1 VNKNLRFGII
11 LCFLTLILSCETEK
25 KNISEKQQIELTEKI
40 ENETKV
46 KNMNPKENLKTLGL
60 ELPEISTPGGSYVSV
75 NVRENIAY
83 IAIQFPILNE
93 EYLYQGRLGNEIT
106 TEQGYKAM
114 EMCALNVLAQI
125 ENKIVGLN
133 HIDAYFQSGVD
144 WDDSP
149 IVVNGASD
157 LFVKVLEEKGKHS
170 RAIFGVEKLPR
181 NFSVGLTATFT
192 IKSE

>member
-1 VNKNLRFGII
+1 MLKPR
-11 LCFLTLILSCETEK
+11 
-25 KNISEKQQIELTEKI
+25 
-40 ENETKV
+40 
-46 KNMNPKENLKTLGL
+46 ENLNKLNL
-60 ELPEISTPGGSYVSV
+60 KLPEIATPGGNYVSV
-75 NVRENIAY
+75 NIRGNIAY
-83 IAIQFPILNE
+83 IAIQFPILNK

-114 EMCALNVLAQI
+114 ELCALNVLAQV
-125 ENKIVGLN
+125 ENKIGFDKIVGLN
-133 HIDAYFQSGVD
+133 HIDAYFQSAEH

-192 IKSE
+192 IITE